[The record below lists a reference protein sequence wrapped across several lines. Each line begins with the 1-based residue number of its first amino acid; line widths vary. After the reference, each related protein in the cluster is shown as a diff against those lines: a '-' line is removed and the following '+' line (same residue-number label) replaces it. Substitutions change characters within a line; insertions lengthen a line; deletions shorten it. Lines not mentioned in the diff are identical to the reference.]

1 MEQLESKSNDE
12 LISIIEELNDSI
24 EEKEQSIEELQ
35 EEVADFSHEVDQ
47 HIEVNIEE
55 LAESA
60 FNAGYD
66 ANESGELCLRSWL
79 NYKIGA
85 RI

>member
-1 MEQLESKSNDE
+1 MDDLESKSTEE
-12 LISIIEELNDSI
+12 LIAIIDDLNESI
-24 EEKEQSIEELQ
+24 EEKDQSIDELQ
-35 EEVADFSHEVDQ
+35 EEVADFSHEAEQYVKVNVE
-47 HIEVNIEE
+47 EV
-55 LAESA
+55 AESA

-66 ANESGELCLRSWL
+66 ANESGELCMRSWL

>member
-1 MEQLESKSNDE
+1 MGDLESKSAEE
-12 LISIIEELNDSI
+12 LIAIIEDLNESI
-24 EEKEQSIEELQ
+24 EEKDQSIDELQ
-35 EEVADFSHEVDQ
+35 EEVADFSNEVDQ
-47 HIEVNIEE
+47 HVEVNIEE
-55 LAESA
+55 VAEAA

-66 ANESGELCLRSWL
+66 ANENGELCMRSWL